1 MNKTIKI
8 ALILAAMVIAIVVL
22 AHVSN
27 FEGAM
32 RRLHGG

>member
-8 ALILAAMVIAIVVL
+8 ALILVTIVMAIVVL
-22 AHVSN
+22 AHISN

>member
-1 MNKTIKI
+1 MNRTIKI
-8 ALILAAMVIAIVVL
+8 ALILVAIVIAIVVL

>member
-8 ALILAAMVIAIVVL
+8 ALLFLTMVIVIVVL

-32 RRLHGG
+32 RMLHGG

>member
-8 ALILAAMVIAIVVL
+8 ALILVTIVIAIVVL
-22 AHVSN
+22 AHISN